1 MKYLITENK
10 MNSLIDSY
18 ITKQLGNL
26 EHIKDV
32 GKLSRKDVWVDSDRN
47 PVIIIINYKGVA
59 PDIYLPDIYLLDTVF
74 DNIYHMFSMDGPE
87 DIQNHLLRWF
97 NEHMGIKSDSIE
109 TFDNE

>member
-47 PVIIIINYKGVA
+47 HVIIIINYEGFA
-59 PDIYLPDIYLLDTVF
+59 PDIYLLDTVF

>member
-1 MKYLITENK
+1 MKYLISENK
-10 MNSLIDSY
+10 MNTLIDSY

-47 PVIIIINYKGVA
+47 HVIIIINYEGYS
-59 PDIYLPDIYLLDTVF
+59 PDLYILDTVF
-74 DNIYHMFSMDGPE
+74 DNIYHMFSMDGLE

-97 NEHMGIKSDSIE
+97 DEHMGLKFDSIE

>member
-1 MKYLITENK
+1 

-47 PVIIIINYKGVA
+47 PVIIIINYEGFA
-59 PDIYLPDIYLLDTVF
+59 PDIYLLDTVYE
-74 DNIYHMFSMDGPE
+74 NTYHMFSMDGE
-87 DIQNHLLRWF
+87 VAIQNHLLKWF
-97 NEHMGIKSDSIE
+97 NEHMGIKSYEVI
-109 TFDNE
+109 TFDNEGVDYIY